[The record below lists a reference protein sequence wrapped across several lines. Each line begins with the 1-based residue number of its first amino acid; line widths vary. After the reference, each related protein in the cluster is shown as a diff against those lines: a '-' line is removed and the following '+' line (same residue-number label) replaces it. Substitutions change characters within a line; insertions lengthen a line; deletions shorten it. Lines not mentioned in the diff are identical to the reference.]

1 MFVGV
6 LDRLGHLSNS
16 QDCNLS
22 LHTGES
28 SSLSSYMSN
37 AFLKFMCVC
46 VRACARACVC
56 VPFKNLAVL
65 IIHSIKLQ
73 YFLYFLSS
81 HFNSFDEKPCIF

>member
-6 LDRLGHLSNS
+6 IDRLGHLSSS

-28 SSLSSYMSN
+28 SSLSSYISST
-37 AFLKFMCVC
+37 FLKFVCVC
-46 VRACARACVC
+46 ARLRACAHT
-56 VPFKNLAVL
+56 PFKNLAVL
-65 IIHSIKLQ
+65 ISHSIKLQ

-81 HFNSFDEKPCIF
+81 HFNSFHEKPCIF

>member
-6 LDRLGHLSNS
+6 LDRLGHLSSS

-28 SSLSSYMSN
+28 GSPSSYMSY

-46 VRACARACVC
+46 VS
-56 VPFKNLAVL
+56 FKNL
-65 IIHSIKLQ
+65 Q
-73 YFLYFLSS
+73 
-81 HFNSFDEKPCIF
+81 C